1 MYSEFFKKSKRK
13 SIVIYEDQA
22 GKSEKIEKRW
32 NSKLNW
38 GIDLTKGFKSILL
51 KNYSKNPYSDSFFS
65 RINFKIPFILFKLR
79 PKKIFFQGYSD
90 FSSWLLLFFSIL
102 FRIKSINW
110 KGEKF

>member
-65 RINFKIPFILFKLR
+65 
-79 PKKIFFQGYSD
+79 
-90 FSSWLLLFFSIL
+90 
-102 FRIKSINW
+102 
-110 KGEKF
+110 E